1 MIGKYIICSEGAV
14 LFPRNMQHSKFE
26 YLCPTSAGFFTTA
39 PDNNGKISIITFGES
54 TTLGLSAVAEDAEKI
69 KNAFV

>member
-1 MIGKYIICSEGAV
+1 V
-14 LFPRNMQHSKFE
+14 
-26 YLCPTSAGFFTTA
+26 